1 MTMFKK
7 PSVHSFSDD
16 RDWEIH
22 LLWGALRAYPG
33 HWLRLPVYFASV
45 LLQRMDR
52 VQKKGISECCT
63 TSSEPYGIYLVD
75 V

>member
-1 MTMFKK
+1 MTGIGKSIYSGG
-7 PSVHSFSDD
+7 PL
-16 RDWEIH
+16 E
-22 LLWGALRAYPG
+22 LLLVTGF
-33 HWLRLPVYFASV
+33 RLPVCFASV